1 MDSDSVRGVERRRL
15 IGWGGLAAGVV
26 ATGAP
31 LVGAGLGHAGTAPA
45 AASEPSGQDR
55 IPPDTRPGGAYD
67 RYIAKLAAEDK
78 FSGVVLLS
86 HRGRTVLSRSYG
98 MADKEK
104 GIRNHEGVA
113 FNLYGGPFLSLSIV
127 QLAQQGKV
135 KLWDTVGTYL
145 TGFATQIA
153 EQVRIHHLLIG
164 TSGLSFPERD
174 YQRIFHSKQ
183 EQHEYYQQYTR
194 QAWLVAAP
202 GAGSEKPGWG
212 ADVVVQI
219 VEAVTGMTFWDY
231 VHEHIFGRCG
241 MTGSA
246 YYTRPQWLADEHI
259 AHSYMKQADGSWVDA
274 VRNLDKDSPYPGMAG
289 QNNARNFVPDGGFV
303 TAPDMARFAEGLYN
317 GTVLDPPWA
326 DVYTSVKAP
335 NFRGSPGFTTYGPT
349 AHIVEGQWEIGRGGV
364 HPGSSTYW
372 SIYPD
377 TGWVGVV
384 LSNYDDIPL
393 QEITG
398 QQTQAITG
406 ASPGDGGG
414 GG

>member
-1 MDSDSVRGVERRRL
+1 MYSDSGRGVDRRRL
-15 IGWGGLAAGVV
+15 LGWGGLAAAGV
-26 ATGAP
+26 AAGAP
-31 LVGAGLGHAGTAPA
+31 LVGAEVGHAAPA
-45 AASEPSGQDR
+45 PTDSSGHDR
-55 IPPDTRPGGAYD
+55 IPPDARPGGAYD

-86 HRGRTVLSRSYG
+86 YRGRTVLSRGYG

-113 FNLYGGPFLSLSIV
+113 FNLYGGPFVSLSIV

-145 TGFATQIA
+145 TGFATEIA

-164 TSGLSFPERD
+164 TSGLSFPDHD
-174 YQRIFHSKQ
+174 YQRIFHSTE

-194 QAWLVAAP
+194 QATLRAAP
-202 GAGSEKPGWG
+202 GAGSNKPGWG

-231 VHEHIFGRCG
+231 VHKHIFGRCG

-246 YYTRPQWLADEHI
+246 YYTRPQWLADKHI
-259 AHSYMKQADGSWVDA
+259 AHSYMKQDDGSWVDA
-274 VRNLDKDSPYPGMAG
+274 VRNLDKDSPNPGMAG

-303 TAPDMARFAEGLYN
+303 TAPDMVRFAEALYD
-317 GTVLDPPWA
+317 GTVLDPAWA

-349 AHIVEGQWEIGRGGV
+349 AHIVEGQWELSRGGV
-364 HPGSSTYW
+364 HPGSITHY
-372 SIYPD
+372 SIYPN
-377 TGWVGVV
+377 TGWVAVV

-393 QEITG
+393 LEILG
-398 QQTQAITG
+398 QQKQAITG